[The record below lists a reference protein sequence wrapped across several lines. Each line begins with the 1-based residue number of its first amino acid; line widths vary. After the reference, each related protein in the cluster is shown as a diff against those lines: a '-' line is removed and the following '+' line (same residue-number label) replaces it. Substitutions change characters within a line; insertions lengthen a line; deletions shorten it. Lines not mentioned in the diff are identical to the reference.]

1 MKGPNVMPFSIRK
14 RQSTAHQVQR
24 PWLFLFK
31 ADFRA
36 WRHYCF
42 GNRFAA
48 QAIHL
53 EVNVCAFLFIQLLPT
68 PSTAGVGCEL
78 LVSYRHH
85 YLGLQDRS
93 PLPFNCQL
101 SLALFHASFSFP
113 YLQVCPCS
121 CAPWARRL
129 FGMESN
135 GEGPETKWKEHQGQG
150 VSCVFWKYSVI
161 VFVLPTFESIFIN
174 KSSFL

>member
-42 GNRFAA
+42 ENRFAA

-53 EVNVCAFLFIQLLPT
+53 EVNVCAFLSIQLLPT

-85 YLGLQDRS
+85 YLGLQDHP
-93 PLPFNCQL
+93 PLPDSRQL
-101 SLALFHASFSFP
+101 SLALYHASFSFP
-113 YLQVCPCS
+113 RLQVCPCS
-121 CAPWARRL
+121 CAPRARRL
-129 FGMESN
+129 LGMESN
-135 GEGPETKWKEHQGQG
+135 GKGSETEWKEHQSQG
-150 VSCVFWKYSVI
+150 VICFFWKSSV
-161 VFVLPTFESIFIN
+161 VFCVVSTVVNI
-174 KSSFL
+174 

>member
-1 MKGPNVMPFSIRK
+1 MKRPNVMPFSIRK
-14 RQSTAHQVQR
+14 RQSTARQVQR

-36 WRHYCF
+36 WRHYF
-42 GNRFAA
+42 FEIRFVA

-53 EVNVCAFLFIQLLPT
+53 EVNVDAFSSIQLLPT
-68 PSTAGVGCEL
+68 RSTAGVGYEL

-85 YLGLQDRS
+85 YFGLQDLP
-93 PLPFNCQL
+93 PLPDNRQL
-101 SLALFHASFSFP
+101 SLALYHASFSFP
-113 YLQVCPCS
+113 CLQVCPCS

-135 GEGPETKWKEHQGQG
+135 GEGPETKWEEHQGQG
-150 VSCVFWKYSVI
+150 VICVFRKYAV
-161 VFVLPTFESIFIN
+161 VFFVVPTFVNIFIN
-174 KSSFL
+174 KSCFL